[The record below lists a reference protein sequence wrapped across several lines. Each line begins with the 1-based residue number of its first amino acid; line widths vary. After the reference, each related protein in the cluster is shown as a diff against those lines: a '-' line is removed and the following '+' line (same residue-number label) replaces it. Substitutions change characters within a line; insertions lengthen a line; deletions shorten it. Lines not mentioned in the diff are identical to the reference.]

1 MKWKR
6 DKGLLINPKMDK
18 SFKVYV
24 DAYFS
29 GKWCKE
35 TESHDEYTEK
45 NNQDTYSCYMD
56 VQYFGTLKYRHT

>member
-6 DKGLLINPKMDK
+6 DKGLLINTKMDK
-18 SFKVYV
+18 SFKVYF

-45 NNQDTYSCYMD
+45 IIRIRIHATWMSNI
-56 VQYFGTLKYRHT
+56 LEL